1 MAEEK
6 EPVVRYKEQAYQ
18 VESQTPGI
26 TEESIAAANQRIG
39 VDYRSSRV
47 TIEITRDN
55 IRDFC
60 NYMGSRNPL
69 FLDEEYARKTR
80 WGGIVAPPA
89 MVGTAI
95 IAPGMRG
102 VQWIYAGTEWEFF
115 QVMRPGDIIVMRGR
129 YLGGVD
135 KKGGAV
141 SRWYLQKGETLC
153 TNQRGEL
160 VARALVYCARTPR
173 RQAEGGMSYEARHQ
187 SWGPEQLEAVEQA
200 MAAEEIRGA
209 ELRWWEDVEEGEE
222 MKPVVY
228 GPLRAVDIALTG
240 SFTDT
245 GVFSAEGEAHAG
257 THVYQL
263 IHRRRHP
270 ADTYVDPVTGIQ
282 DHPHRGHWESFM
294 AQEVG
299 MPGVYDV
306 GPHRVSWLCRFI
318 TDWMGDDAFLKKLS
332 GWLRRP
338 NVASD
343 VTYVKGRVE
352 QKWIENGE
360 RLVRCQLSAVN
371 QVEQVTMPGSAVV
384 RLPSR
389 SVQE

>member
-1 MAEEK
+1 MADENEI
-6 EPVVRYKEQAYQ
+6 VVRYKDQAYQ
-18 VESQTPGI
+18 VETQTPGI
-26 TEESIAAANQRIG
+26 TEESIADADRRIG
-39 VDYRSSRV
+39 MDWRSSRV

-55 IRDFC
+55 INDFC
-60 NYMGSRNPL
+60 NYMGSSNPL

-80 WGGIVAPPA
+80 WGGFIAPPA

-129 YLGGVD
+129 YLGGVQ
-135 KKGGAV
+135 KKGAAV
-141 SRWYLQKGETLC
+141 SQWYMQKGETIC

-160 VARALVYCARTPR
+160 VARAQVYCARTPR
-173 RQAEGGMSYEARHQ
+173 RQAEGGMQYEARNRAW
-187 SWGPEQLEAVEQA
+187 SADELESIEKA
-200 MAAEEIRGA
+200 MLNEGVRGSELRYWEDVVVGEEIRSVA
-209 ELRWWEDVEEGEE
+209 
-222 MKPVVY
+222 Y

-245 GVFSAEGEAHAG
+245 GVYSAEGEAHAG
-257 THVYQL
+257 GHVYQL

-338 NVASD
+338 NVVSD
-343 VTYVKGRVE
+343 VTYMKGTVE
-352 QKWIENGE
+352 EKWVENGE
-360 RLVRCQLSAVN
+360 TLVRCQLLGIN
-371 QVEQVTMPGSAVV
+371 QEEQVTMPGSAVV

-389 SVQE
+389 SV